1 MVAAPVGPS
10 PVTHSSEERMSEERF
25 ITVGGNKLRVLIEG
39 RKDGPWLTMLHGAAT
54 NVHLWDPQIKTLA
67 SRFRILRIEV
77 RGHGKST
84 ADVEAKTFDDLVADV
99 IAVWDALG
107 IEKSTVMGLSLG
119 GMTGFGLAIAH
130 PDRVERL
137 IAADCRSDA
146 PEAFSQSWVNRLQ
159 VLKDKGVEGIAEI
172 TIPMWMTKASQEGR
186 PDVIAGARDMIMSTT
201 DAGYVSVATPLM
213 ILDYKKDLGKIRC
226 PTLLI
231 VGSEDG
237 PHPEEMR
244 KMADLIP
251 GAKYAVVE
259 GAGHISNFEQPER
272 FNTALLDYLKNN

>member
-1 MVAAPVGPS
+1 
-10 PVTHSSEERMSEERF
+10 MSEERF
-25 ITVGGNKLRVLIEG
+25 ISVAGNKLRVLIDG
-39 RKDGPWLTMLHGAAT
+39 RKDGPWITLLHGAAT
-54 NVHLWDPQIKTLA
+54 NVHLWDPQIAILA
-67 SRFRILRIEV
+67 PLFRILRIDV
-77 RGHGKST
+77 RGHGGST
-84 ADVEAKTFDDLVADV
+84 AEAQSKTFDELVADV

-107 IEKSTVMGLSLG
+107 IKKSTVMGLSLG
-119 GMTGFGLAIAH
+119 GMTGFGLAIARS
-130 PDRVERL
+130 DRVERL

-159 VLKDKGVEGIAEI
+159 VLKDKGIAGIADV
-172 TIPMWMTKASQEGR
+172 TVPMWMTKASQEGR
-186 PDVIAGARDMIMSTT
+186 PDVIAGARDLIMSTT

-213 ILDYKKDLGKIRC
+213 SLDYKKDLDKIRC

-259 GAGHISNFEQPER
+259 GAGHLSNFEQPER
-272 FNTALLDYLKNN
+272 FNAALLDYLKNN

>member
-1 MVAAPVGPS
+1 
-10 PVTHSSEERMSEERF
+10 MSEERF
-25 ITVGGNKLRVLIEG
+25 ITVGGNKLRVLIDG
-39 RKDGPWLTMLHGAAT
+39 REDRPWLTMLHGAAT
-54 NVHLWDPQIKTLA
+54 SVHLWDPQIEPLG
-67 SRFRILRIEV
+67 SMFHILRIDV
-77 RGHGKST
+77 RGHGKSN
-84 ADVEAKTFDDLVADV
+84 AEVQSQTFEDLVADV

-107 IEKSTVMGLSLG
+107 IEKSSVIGLSLG
-119 GMTGFGLAIAH
+119 GMTGFGLAIHH

-159 VLKDKGVEGIAEI
+159 VLKDKGIEGIAEI
-172 TIPMWMTKASQEGR
+172 TVPMWMTKASQENR
-186 PDVIAGARDMIMSTT
+186 PELIAGARDLIMSTS
-201 DAGYVSVATPLM
+201 DEGYVSVATPLM
-213 ILDYKKDLGKIRC
+213 ALDYKKDLGKIRC

-272 FNTALLDYLKNN
+272 FNAALLDYLKNN